1 MNKLMRWEEKNNK
14 LVRHFEFNDFT
25 EAFAFLTRVAFAAEK
40 DQHHPEIENVYN
52 KVTLSLTTHD
62 DGSKITDKDRS
73 LAKKID
79 SLV

>member
-1 MNKLMRWEEKNNK
+1 MRWEEKNNK

>member
-1 MNKLMRWEEKNNK
+1 MRWEEKNNK
-14 LVRHFEFNDFT
+14 LVRHFEFSDFT

>member
-1 MNKLMRWEEKNNK
+1 MSWEEKNNK
-14 LVRHFEFNDFT
+14 LVKHFEFRDFT

-62 DGSKITDKDRS
+62 DGSKVTDKDRS